1 MSLQLAVIMVP
12 VLFGMMGFAIDLGR
26 LYLIRGELH
35 QAANAM
41 ALAAAA
47 QLIGTSASL
56 DNATAAAQ
64 QSLDDTNH
72 LGNKYNFGS
81 LQIGQTTGNLTS
93 TVHDPAFFAT
103 VADVTGSSGS
113 TGTQA
118 DGTTARHVQI
128 SLTADAPLLFWSMLS
143 VGQSRKTPIAGQA
156 VAGISAPLC
165 TACGIEPFAIAAVD
179 ASDTVN
185 FGFGDPTAGTLFTF
199 AFECTRTGGSTGPA
213 TLVGTVIQYVL
224 INRYDTANATLDETQ
239 QLYKD
244 AAQGLVASADPNPT
258 GSAVPLA
265 CAGINDA
272 SETMWASAVPG
283 SCASAIAPGASISE
297 AVCGLYS
304 RFDNSAPPAVC
315 TADVTDF
322 SNLSVLYPPDTD
334 IVTGEADV
342 YTSYTGNRRR
352 IITIPIVNA
361 LATSTAATMMVLGFR
376 QFLLEPNP
384 DGSYPN
390 PSDPFGRFVV
400 QYIGSPAPI
409 QQGWFDDHFALG
421 CPVPVASG
429 PGKVVL
435 HQ

>member
-26 LYLIRGELH
+26 LYLIRGELN

-56 DNATAAAQ
+56 ANATAAAQ
-64 QSLDDTNH
+64 QSLNDANH

-81 LQIGQTTGNLTS
+81 LVIGQTTGNLTS
-93 TVHDPAFFAT
+93 TVHDPAFFAP
-103 VADVTGSSGS
+103 VADATGSSGS
-113 TGTQA
+113 SGTQA
-118 DGTTARHVQI
+118 DGATARHVQI
-128 SLTADAPLLFWSMLS
+128 GLTADAPLLFWSMLS

-165 TACGIEPFAIAAVD
+165 TACGMEPFAIVALD

-185 FGFGDPTAGTLFTF
+185 FGFGDPTAGTLYTF
-199 AFECTRTGGSTGPA
+199 AFECTRTSTSTGPA
-213 TLVGTVIQYVL
+213 TLVGSVVQYVL

-258 GSAVPLA
+258 GSPVPLA

-283 SCASAIAPGASISE
+283 SCTSVIAPSASVSE

-315 TADVTDF
+315 TTDVTDF
-322 SNLSVLYPPDTD
+322 ANLSTLYPPDTD

-352 IITIPIVNA
+352 IVTVPIVNA

-390 PSDPFGRFVV
+390 PTDPFGRFVV
-400 QYIGSPAPI
+400 QYIGRPAPP
-409 QQGWFDDHFALG
+409 QQGWFRL
-421 CPVPVASG
+421 
-429 PGKVVL
+429 
-435 HQ
+435 

>member
-26 LYLIRGELH
+26 LYLIRGELN

-56 DNATAAAQ
+56 ANATAAAQ
-64 QSLDDTNH
+64 QSLNDTNH

-81 LQIGQTTGNLTS
+81 LVIGQTTGNLTS
-93 TVHDPAFFAT
+93 TVNDPAFFAT
-103 VADVTGSSGS
+103 VADATGSSGS
-113 TGTQA
+113 SGTQA
-118 DGTTARHVQI
+118 DGATARHVQI
-128 SLTADAPLLFWSMLS
+128 GLTADAPLLFWSMLS

-185 FGFGDPTAGTLFTF
+185 FGFGDPTAGTLYTF
-199 AFECTRTGGSTGPA
+199 AFECTRTSTSTGPA
-213 TLVGTVIQYVL
+213 TLVGSVVQYVL

-258 GSAVPLA
+258 GSPVPLA

-283 SCASAIAPGASISE
+283 SCTSVIAPSASVSE

-315 TADVTDF
+315 TTDVTDF
-322 SNLSVLYPPDTD
+322 ANLSALYPPDTD
-334 IVTGEADV
+334 IVSGEADV

-352 IITIPIVNA
+352 IVTIPIVNA

-390 PSDPFGRFVV
+390 PTDPFGRFVV
-400 QYIGSPAPI
+400 QYIGSPAPV
-409 QQGWFDDHFALG
+409 QQGWFDDHFGLG
-421 CPVPVASG
+421 CPVPVTSG

-435 HQ
+435 HR